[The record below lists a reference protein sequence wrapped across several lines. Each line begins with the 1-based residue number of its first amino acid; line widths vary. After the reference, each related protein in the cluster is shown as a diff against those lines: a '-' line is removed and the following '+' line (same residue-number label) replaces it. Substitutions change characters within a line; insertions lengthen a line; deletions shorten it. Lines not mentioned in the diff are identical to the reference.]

1 MAMAPSLN
9 RRRWLTSALA
19 SVVGASTSS
28 AWGQTPVSPARPSLV
43 RPRNIIL
50 LVADGMS
57 VGVPTLAEVFAQ
69 STRGTGTTWWALGR
83 RLDAVCGWC
92 DTASLTSLVTDSAA
106 AASAWGSGS
115 RVRNGAINVLPD
127 GTRLTPLA
135 SLARDAGRRIGLVT
149 TTTITHATPAGFA
162 ASTVDRNAEEDV
174 ARQYLNRVD
183 VLLGGGRRFFVAAT
197 RADRRDLSG
206 DFARAGYTVWQDRAT
221 MLAAPPPPRALGL
234 FWPDHLPY
242 AIDRHHTPEL
252 EAQVPT
258 LGEMTTTALAALADS
273 PRGFFLLVEG
283 GRVDHA
289 AHANDAAAILW
300 DQLAF
305 DDAVARALAFAGAHS
320 DTLVVVTSDH
330 GNANP
335 GLNGMG
341 TGYLASTV
349 HFDGV
354 ARARAS
360 FGVVRSQLRDAAGR
374 AGRPSQS
381 DTRTIVD
388 ALLGVTLTA
397 AQADAVAQATSRT
410 IPSVL
415 NEQLSAFEGVLG
427 QVMANHWGIGW
438 TGTTHTADLAPLL
451 AIGPG
456 SARFHGVQANTDLFA
471 SLLWAMDVTFQN
483 PKMTPDEARRI
494 AHLGTEVREVVPA

>member
-1 MAMAPSLN
+1 MAMVTPID
-9 RRRWLTSALA
+9 RRRWLTSALTA
-19 SVVGASTSS
+19 LAGASTSPV
-28 AWGQTPVSPARPSLV
+28 WGQAPASPPPPVSSLA

-57 VGVPTLAEVFAQ
+57 VGVPTLAEAFAQ
-69 STRGTGTTWWALGR
+69 STRGTGKTWWALGR
-83 RLDAVCGWC
+83 RPDVVCGWC

-135 SLARDAGRRIGLVT
+135 PLAR
-149 TTTITHATPAGFA
+149 
-162 ASTVDRNAEEDV
+162 
-174 ARQYLNRVD
+174 
-183 VLLGGGRRFFVAAT
+183 GRRFFGADT
-197 RADRRDLSG
+197 RADRRDLVG
-206 DFARAGYTVWQDRAT
+206 DFARAGYTIWHDRAA
-221 MLAAPPPPRALGL
+221 MLAAPATPRALGL
-234 FWPDHLPY
+234 FRPDHLPY
-242 AIDRHHTPEL
+242 AIDRHHAPAL

-258 LGEMTTTALAALADS
+258 LAEMTTTALAALAES
-273 PRGFFLLVEG
+273 PRGFFLLIEG

-305 DDAVARALAFAGAHS
+305 DDAVAGALAFADAHPH
-320 DTLVVVTSDH
+320 TLVVVTSDH

-341 TGYLASTV
+341 NGYLASTS
-349 HFDGV
+349 HFDRV

-360 FGVVRSQLRDAAGR
+360 FGMVRSQLREAAGR
-374 AGRPSQS
+374 APRPSQA
-381 DTRTIVD
+381 DTRAIVD
-388 ALLGVTLTA
+388 ALLGVTLTP
-397 AQADAVAQATSRT
+397 AQGDAVAYSTGRPLPT
-410 IPSVL
+410 VL
-415 NEQLSAFEGVLG
+415 NQQLSAFEGVLG
-427 QVMANHWGIGW
+427 QVVANHWGIGW

-456 SARFHGVQANTDLFA
+456 SARFHGVQANTDLSA
-471 SLLWAMDVTFQN
+471 SFLWAMDITFQN
-483 PKMTPDEARRI
+483 PRMTPGEARRV
-494 AHLGTEVREVVPA
+494 AHRGAEVREVVPA